1 MFAHFIDGE
10 TEARELGNLCVIITN
25 SHLQPGFP
33 GAQTSAHVVVLAWQL
48 LHCGLPGWSGSIYPG
63 PSSNLVPKFQIVHV
77 MIFGS
82 EDWVPVD

>member
-33 GAQTSAHVVVLAWQL
+33 GAQTSAHVVILAW
-48 LHCGLPGWSGSIYPG
+48 
-63 PSSNLVPKFQIVHV
+63 
-77 MIFGS
+77 
-82 EDWVPVD
+82 